1 VCAAIKSAVD
11 IDYKKFRDV
20 IRAEMAAFVKELAES
35 GGLGMSEDE

>member
-1 VCAAIKSAVD
+1 MRAAIKNAVV

-20 IRAEMAAFVKELAES
+20 IKAEITAFMKELAGS